1 MLNVINFLPEDYQ
14 ECRSRRRANIVCL
27 IMAGASVVV
36 LGLVVGLLFL
46 SAIGMS
52 AMRALVDQQYR
63 QASLQIEQLKQLEAR
78 KADLIRKVELSTDL
92 LERVPRSQ
100 LLARLTNCLPAKAGL
115 MGVVMKAEDVQVPV
129 GSAAAAA
136 AGVKA
141 VAQATDAQDASK
153 AGAKRGS
160 SGKKGKAET
169 VKVKQWVFH
178 VDGVAPTDMEVAE
191 YIARLGADPLF
202 RDVDLQFSEEF
213 PYKEGVQMRKFQL
226 SFRLSPEAEKILGA
240 SASAATAAAASP
252 APAAKGDS

>member
-115 MGVVMKAEDVQVPV
+115 MGVVMKAEYVQVPV

-141 VAQATDAQDASK
+141 PAAGDAQDASK

-240 SASAATAAAASP
+240 SVSAATAAAAST

>member
-14 ECRSRRRANIVCL
+14 ERRSRRRANIVCL

-115 MGVVMKAEDVQVPV
+115 MGVVMKAEDVEVPV
-129 GSAAAAA
+129 GSAAA
-136 AGVKA
+136 VKA

-160 SGKKGKAET
+160 SGKKGKADT

>member
-14 ECRSRRRANIVCL
+14 ERRSRRRANIVCL
-27 IMAGASVVV
+27 IMAGASVLV

-115 MGVVMKAEDVQVPV
+115 MGVVMKAEDVEVPV
-129 GSAAAAA
+129 GSAAA
-136 AGVKA
+136 VKA

-160 SGKKGKAET
+160 SGKKGKADT

-213 PYKEGVQMRKFQL
+213 PYKEGVQVRKFQL
-226 SFRLSPEAEKILGA
+226 SFRLNPEAEKILGA

>member
-14 ECRSRRRANIVCL
+14 ERRSRRRANIVCL

-115 MGVVMKAEDVQVPV
+115 MGVVMKAEDVEVPV
-129 GSAAAAA
+129 GSAAA
-136 AGVKA
+136 VKA

-160 SGKKGKAET
+160 SGKKGKADT

-213 PYKEGVQMRKFQL
+213 PYKEGVQVRKFQL
-226 SFRLSPEAEKILGA
+226 SFRLNPEAEKILGA

>member
-14 ECRSRRRANIVCL
+14 ERRGRRRANIVCL

-63 QASLQIEQLKQLEAR
+63 QASLQIEQFKQLEER

-100 LLARLTNCLPAKAGL
+100 LLARLTNCLPPKAGL
-115 MGVVMKAEDVQVPV
+115 MGLVMKVEYVEVPV

-136 AGVKA
+136 AGAKA
-141 VAQATDAQDASK
+141 AGDAQDASK
-153 AGAKRGS
+153 AGAKR

-169 VKVKQWVFH
+169 VKVRQWVFH

-240 SASAATAAAASP
+240 SVSAATAAAASP

>member
-14 ECRSRRRANIVCL
+14 ERRGRRRANIVCL
-27 IMAGASVVV
+27 IMAGVSVVV

-63 QASLQIEQLKQLEAR
+63 QASLQIEQFKQLEER

-100 LLARLTNCLPAKAGL
+100 LLARLTNCLPPKAGL
-115 MGVVMKAEDVQVPV
+115 MGLVMKVEYVEVPV

-136 AGVKA
+136 AGAKA
-141 VAQATDAQDASK
+141 AGDAQDASK
-153 AGAKRGS
+153 AGAKR
-160 SGKKGKAET
+160 SGKKGKADT

-240 SASAATAAAASP
+240 SVSAATAATASP

>member
-14 ECRSRRRANIVCL
+14 ERRGRRRANIVCL
-27 IMAGASVVV
+27 IMAGVSVVV

-63 QASLQIEQLKQLEAR
+63 QASLQIEQFKQLEER

-100 LLARLTNCLPAKAGL
+100 LLARLTNCLPPKAGL
-115 MGVVMKAEDVQVPV
+115 MGLVMKVEYVEVPV
-129 GSAAAAA
+129 GSAAAVA
-136 AGVKA
+136 AGAKA
-141 VAQATDAQDASK
+141 PAAGDAQDASK
-153 AGAKRGS
+153 AGAKR
-160 SGKKGKAET
+160 SGKKGKADT

-240 SASAATAAAASP
+240 SVSAATAATASP

>member
-1 MLNVINFLPEDYQ
+1 VD
-14 ECRSRRRANIVCL
+14 A
-27 IMAGASVVV
+27 V
-36 LGLVVGLLFL
+36 LGHAEGVRALAERRLLLPPEPLWLEGEAWRAVGL
-46 SAIGMS
+46 ATDGG
-52 AMRALVDQQYR
+52 LVLCRGEQR
-63 QASLQIEQLKQLEAR
+63 RVLQRLVPPAFEA
-78 KADLIRKVELSTDL
+78 A
-92 LERVPRSQ
+92 PGG
-100 LLARLTNCLPAKAGL
+100 AGC
-115 MGVVMKAEDVQVPV
+115 Q
-129 GSAAAAA
+129 
-136 AGVKA
+136 A

-160 SGKKGKAET
+160 SGKKGKADT
-169 VKVKQWVFH
+169 VKVRQWVFH

-226 SFRLSPEAEKILGA
+226 SFRLSPEAEKILGV

>member
-1 MLNVINFLPEDYQ
+1 MLNVINFLPEDYH
-14 ECRSRRRANIVCL
+14 ERRGRRRANIVCL

-52 AMRALVDQQYR
+52 AMRTLVDQQYR

-115 MGVVMKAEDVQVPV
+115 MGVVMKAEDVEVPV
-129 GSAAAAA
+129 GSAAA
-136 AGVKA
+136 VKA

-160 SGKKGKAET
+160 SGKKGKADT

-202 RDVDLQFSEEF
+202 RDVDLRFSEEF

>member
-14 ECRSRRRANIVCL
+14 ERRSRRRANIVCL

-115 MGVVMKAEDVQVPV
+115 MGVVMKAEDVEVPV

-153 AGAKRGS
+153 AGAKRG
-160 SGKKGKAET
+160 GKKGKAET

-178 VDGVAPTDMEVAE
+178 VDGMAPTDMEVAE

>member
-63 QASLQIEQLKQLEAR
+63 QASLQIEQLKQLETR

-100 LLARLTNCLPAKAGL
+100 LLARLTNCLPARAGL
-115 MGVVMKAEDVQVPV
+115 MGLVMKAEYVQVPV

-141 VAQATDAQDASK
+141 PASGDAQDASK

-169 VKVKQWVFH
+169 VKIKQWVFH

-202 RDVDLQFSEEF
+202 RDVDLQFSEGF
-213 PYKEGVQMRKFQL
+213 AYKEGVQMRKFQL
-226 SFRLSPEAEKILGA
+226 SFQLNPEAERILGA
-240 SASAATAAAASP
+240 SVSGATAAAAPP
-252 APAAKGDS
+252 APAVKGNS

>member
-14 ECRSRRRANIVCL
+14 ERRGRRRANIVCL
-27 IMAGASVVV
+27 IMAGVSVVV

-63 QASLQIEQLKQLEAR
+63 QASLQIEQFKQLEER

-100 LLARLTNCLPAKAGL
+100 LLARLTNCLPPKAGL
-115 MGVVMKAEDVQVPV
+115 MGLVMKVEYVEVPV

-136 AGVKA
+136 AGAKA
-141 VAQATDAQDASK
+141 AGDAQDASK
-153 AGAKRGS
+153 AGAKR
-160 SGKKGKAET
+160 SGKKGKADT

-240 SASAATAAAASP
+240 SVSAATAAAASP

>member
-14 ECRSRRRANIVCL
+14 ERRSRRRANIVCL

-52 AMRALVDQQYR
+52 AMRTLVDQQYR

-115 MGVVMKAEDVQVPV
+115 MGVVMKAEDVEVPV
-129 GSAAAAA
+129 GSAAA
-136 AGVKA
+136 VKA

-160 SGKKGKAET
+160 SGKKGKADT
-169 VKVKQWVFH
+169 VKIKQWVFH

-202 RDVDLQFSEEF
+202 RDVDLRFSEEF

-226 SFRLSPEAEKILGA
+226 SFRLNPEAEKILGA